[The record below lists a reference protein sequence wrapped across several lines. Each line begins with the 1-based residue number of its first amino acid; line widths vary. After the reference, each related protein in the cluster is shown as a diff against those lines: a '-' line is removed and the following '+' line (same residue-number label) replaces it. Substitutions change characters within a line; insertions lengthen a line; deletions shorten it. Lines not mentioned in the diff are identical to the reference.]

1 MATAAIWYESDGYR
15 LEGRPLMGRRV
26 AGQEFLKAFGR
37 FARTDRFTAVVRNP
51 QDRQEFV
58 ATMRELRPEIPTTVI
73 SPDAMGEL
81 ADVGCLYFPG
91 PLLNDLAWTRRFF
104 APRTWSLC
112 GVTHTVSSLRG
123 MKIVADWPLA
133 GFEPW
138 DAMVCTSKAVK
149 DAVERIL
156 GARVAQFREQL
167 GATRVSLPHLP
178 IIPLG
183 VDCDRQAEIMQ
194 GRDAARVSLGIAED
208 TFVVLFVGRLAFN
221 AKAHPFP
228 MYLALQR
235 LAAHHKVV
243 LVECGWTDNDAV
255 ARAYN
260 EARTKVCPSVRSIV
274 LDGTS
279 ATELARGWACADC
292 FCSLSDNIQ
301 ESFGLTPIEAMAS
314 GLPCIVTDWDGYRD
328 TVREG
333 MDGFRV
339 ATLAP
344 PPGFAADLIFD
355 HVFDMRPYGGFIGHA
370 AAMTAVDCEAASA
383 AFERLAASPEL
394 RRQLGANGAQ
404 RAREAFDWSAV
415 IRAYETLWGEL
426 AEIRTAALKQ
436 NPLQAKPVRWAEH
449 LDPFDLFASYPTATL
464 QSKMRIRLLPDA
476 ETDAFEERLSLL
488 MAMNDVMRGD
498 PLPALKQLRDR
509 LRTGSCDVETFL
521 GHYRPADR
529 TRALRGLMLMA
540 KFGLVAIDKP

>member
-91 PLLNDLAWTRRFF
+91 PLLNDLAWTRRVF

-178 IIPLG
+178 IIPL
-183 VDCDRQAEIMQ
+183 
-194 GRDAARVSLGIAED
+194 
-208 TFVVLFVGRLAFN
+208 
-221 AKAHPFP
+221 
-228 MYLALQR
+228 
-235 LAAHHKVV
+235 
-243 LVECGWTDNDAV
+243 
-255 ARAYN
+255 
-260 EARTKVCPSVRSIV
+260 
-274 LDGTS
+274 
-279 ATELARGWACADC
+279 
-292 FCSLSDNIQ
+292 
-301 ESFGLTPIEAMAS
+301 
-314 GLPCIVTDWDGYRD
+314 
-328 TVREG
+328 
-333 MDGFRV
+333 
-339 ATLAP
+339 
-344 PPGFAADLIFD
+344 
-355 HVFDMRPYGGFIGHA
+355 
-370 AAMTAVDCEAASA
+370 
-383 AFERLAASPEL
+383 
-394 RRQLGANGAQ
+394 
-404 RAREAFDWSAV
+404 
-415 IRAYETLWGEL
+415 
-426 AEIRTAALKQ
+426 
-436 NPLQAKPVRWAEH
+436 
-449 LDPFDLFASYPTATL
+449 
-464 QSKMRIRLLPDA
+464 
-476 ETDAFEERLSLL
+476 
-488 MAMNDVMRGD
+488 
-498 PLPALKQLRDR
+498 
-509 LRTGSCDVETFL
+509 
-521 GHYRPADR
+521 
-529 TRALRGLMLMA
+529 
-540 KFGLVAIDKP
+540 